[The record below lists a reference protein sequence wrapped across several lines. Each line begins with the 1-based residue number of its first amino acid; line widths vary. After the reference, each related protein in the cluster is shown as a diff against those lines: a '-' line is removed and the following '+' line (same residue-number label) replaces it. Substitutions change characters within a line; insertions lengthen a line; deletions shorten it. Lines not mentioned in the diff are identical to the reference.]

1 MDLSAISNHK
11 GGPPRSIESNQPNL
25 RLHVMLLEM
34 PNSALS
40 KEEFSTIDFLWLRRV
55 IVGQRPIHSDLLISS

>member
-1 MDLSAISNHK
+1 MEPHK
-11 GGPPRSIESNQPNL
+11 PNL

-34 PNSALS
+34 PNSESL

-55 IVGQRPIHSDLLISS
+55 IVGQRSIYNDLLISS